1 MAAPGGGA
9 GFWAGGKVPF
19 RVWLEKVACDQF
31 LRLSPDIRD
40 CLRRQVA
47 LAHRFRDHAMLAP
60 RPIRLFAEPFR
71 DFAPIG
77 AELAALP
84 GFVDGAMAPVALEAA
99 ADASA
104 NGVGGQGD
112 RALAADVARQSLGVT
127 GAGVRVG
134 ILSDSFDL
142 AGGYAADVA
151 AGRLPAGVAVLQDG
165 PSGGADEG
173 RAMAQLVHKVAPGA
187 EISFYTAFRGMADF
201 ATGIRA
207 LAANGADVI
216 VDDVTYL
223 AEPFFQ
229 QGGAIQTAV
238 SAVMAQGV
246 SYFTSAS
253 NQGGNFY
260 QHGFDGVQTKL
271 PGLAGTYKAQNFGT
285 AAAPNFMQGLTIR
298 PGSTVTLD
306 LQWDQ
311 PFASIGGT
319 GAAGSIGLVL
329 YNAAG
334 RIVATALAN
343 RTGGDPV
350 QTLRFTNT
358 TASDA
363 FRLAIVTNGG
373 TVAPNLFKYIV
384 YGQGTTIEDANA
396 GQGSGT
402 VIGHEMQA
410 GVNSVGAIAAASTP
424 LLGGDGRIEAF
435 SSVGPGM
442 VLFDARGNRL
452 TDRVSG
458 HKVDFVAPDGIQTS
472 VFSTFYG
479 TSAAAPNAAGVAA
492 LMREA
497 NPALRPAQVS
507 TMLARSGVPVVGPA
521 NGVGAGLI
529 QADGAVR
536 LALDA
541 RPAGDVVPQAAPYA
555 GPQTTAWTTA
565 PLVTPVQRAVAA
577 VAADPTAQGDFLA
590 QVEAGGLDAFY
601 QPEVKGVFALVQ
613 NAQSDVVLIDP
624 GWAPHG

>member
-1 MAAPGGGA
+1 
-9 GFWAGGKVPF
+9 
-19 RVWLEKVACDQF
+19 
-31 LRLSPDIRD
+31 
-40 CLRRQVA
+40 
-47 LAHRFRDHAMLAP
+47 MLAP
-60 RPIRLFAEPFR
+60 RPFKIADASIQ

-77 AELAALP
+77 HDFAGLP
-84 GFVDGAMAPVALEAA
+84 SFIDGAHAPIALAAPVAM
-99 ADASA
+99 SA
-104 NGVGGQGD
+104 PVGNGVGQEGD
-112 RALAADVARQSLGVT
+112 QALAADTARATLGVT

-151 AGRLPAGVAVLQDG
+151 AGRLPAGVTVLQDG
-165 PSGGADEG
+165 PAGGLDEG
-173 RAMAQLVHKVAPGA
+173 RAMAQLVHQVAPGA
-187 EISFYTAFRGMADF
+187 GLSFYTAFRGMADF
-201 ATGIRA
+201 ANGIRA
-207 LAANGADVI
+207 LAADGADVI

-238 SAVMAQGV
+238 AEVMAQGV

-253 NQGGNFY
+253 NQGTNFY
-260 QHGFDGVQTKL
+260 QHGFAGVQTKL

-285 AAAPNFMQGLTIR
+285 AAAPNFMQSLTIA
-298 PGSTVTLD
+298 PGRTMTLD

-311 PFASIGGT
+311 PFASISGT

-334 RIVATALAN
+334 KIVATALAN
-343 RTGGDPV
+343 RTGADPV
-350 QTLRFTNT
+350 QTLRFTNN
-358 TASDA
+358 TASGD

-384 YGQGTTIEDANA
+384 YGQGTTINDANA

-410 GVNSVGAIAAASTP
+410 GVNSVGAIGAASTP
-424 LLGGDGRIEAF
+424 LLGGDGRIQSY
-435 SSVGPGM
+435 SSVGPGI

-458 HKVDFVAPDGIQTS
+458 HKVDFVAPDGIRTS

-497 NPALRPAQVS
+497 NTSLTPAQVT
-507 TMLARSGVPVVGPA
+507 TMLARSGVPVAGPA
-521 NGVGAGLI
+521 NGTGAGLI
-529 QADGAVR
+529 QADAAVQM
-536 LALDA
+536 ALDA
-541 RPAGDVVPQAAPYA
+541 RPATGALAQAAPYA
-555 GPQTTAWTTA
+555 GPQTTAWSTTPA
-565 PLVTPVQRAVAA
+565 VSPVQQAVAA
-577 VAADPTAQGDFLA
+577 IALDPTAQGDFFA
-590 QVEAGGLDAFY
+590 HVETGGLDVGY
-601 QPEVKGVFALVQ
+601 QPEAVGMYALVQ
-613 NAQSDVVLIDP
+613 NAQADVALIDP
-624 GWAPHG
+624 ALLQHS